1 MASLKHG
8 SFKLWPKSQAKE
20 FPSNLLGRPWQPGCI
35 LLPQPWH
42 WAPPWVRGHV
52 KSGLGHFFPMSTDLE
67 GIWRPTSVYCA
78 TWCGSGGCICRSSHG
93 DRGGPNTMGPWNQT
107 ADAEDP
113 ILIFQLASVLLQA
126 RPQSH
131 GLNPY
136 KQVEHSVAGLL
147 WSKLESDPSTL
158 GLACNVSRENWEILL
173 QKYIPDVKT
182 DANKDAL
189 NTFCPF
195 YLCVWFALIISN
207 LCEQDA
213 AWMTSSFPTARR
225 GSTLWFSIFKNQ
237 HASPVTTYKM
247 EIKKKKKKLYKNMET
262 ATCRKFS
269 KGTETKG
276 L

>member
-42 WAPPWVRGHV
+42 WAPPWVWGHV

-195 YLCVWFALIISN
+195 SFVSDLPWLFPIFVNRMQHEWPQAFQLLEEVALCDLAFLKISM
-207 LCEQDA
+207 LPLSLHIK
-213 AWMTSSFPTARR
+213 WK
-225 GSTLWFSIFKNQ
+225 L
-237 HASPVTTYKM
+237 
-247 EIKKKKKKLYKNMET
+247 KKKKKTVQKYGNSYL
-262 ATCRKFS
+262 
-269 KGTETKG
+269 
-276 L
+276 